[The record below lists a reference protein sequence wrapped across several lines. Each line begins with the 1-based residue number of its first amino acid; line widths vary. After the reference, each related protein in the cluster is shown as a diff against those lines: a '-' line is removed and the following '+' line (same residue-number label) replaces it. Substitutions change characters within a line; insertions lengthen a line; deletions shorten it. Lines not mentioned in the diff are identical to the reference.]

1 MNLEHSGSFDPLV
14 HDGPNAAPLTTRP
27 AFRLENGGDTG
38 PGSTEARQR
47 RRARLVR
54 ICLETAAAATL
65 LDRTLRSPRKHRAP
79 WLVTTTAVAGAAV
92 LEAFAAVK
100 TSQPRGPLRLRA
112 SVTVNRSREDVYA
125 FWRDFRNLPGFM
137 RHLEEV
143 DEFDGLSIWRARGPG
158 GVPLEW
164 DAAIVADRPGE
175 RIAWRSLE
183 DARVSNFGSVEL
195 HAAPGGRGT
204 EVHVDIGFDGPL
216 GKVGVAVARL
226 LGDVP
231 RRQLEADLRRFKQVM
246 ETGELVHSDAS
257 IHRGP
262 HPARP
267 PEPGELPLVKG
278 RVRS

>member
-1 MNLEHSGSFDPLV
+1 MQIDPQSMGTSDEWSTGQPV
-14 HDGPNAAPLTTRP
+14 ITPPEPWRPQDG
-27 AFRLENGGDTG
+27 GGTG
-38 PGSTEARQR
+38 AGSTVARRQR
-47 RRARLVR
+47 TRRLIRL
-54 ICLETAAAATL
+54 CLETAALAAL
-65 LDRTLRSPRKHRAP
+65 VDRTLREKRNRAP
-79 WLVTTTAVAGAAV
+79 WLATTTAVAGVAV
-92 LEAFAAVK
+92 LEAVGAVRAA
-100 TSQPRGPLRLRA
+100 TRRGPLRLQA
-112 SVTVNRSREDVYA
+112 SVTINRSREDVYA

-137 RHLEEV
+137 RHLEDV
-143 DEFDGLSIWRARGPG
+143 DELDGLSVWRARGPG

-183 DARVSNFGSVEL
+183 DARVSNHGSVEF

-216 GKVGVAVARL
+216 GTVGLAVAKL

-231 RRQLEADLRRFKQVM
+231 RRQLEADLRRLKQVM

-267 PEPGELPLVKG
+267 PEPHELPLVKG
-278 RVRS
+278 MVRS

>member
-1 MNLEHSGSFDPLV
+1 MQFEQPASVSGNGDWSNGAPLV
-14 HDGPNAAPLTTRP
+14 SPEPWRP
-27 AFRLENGGDTG
+27 TNGGDTG
-38 PGSTEARQR
+38 VGS
-47 RRARLVR
+47 
-54 ICLETAAAATL
+54 AAARRS
-65 LDRTLRSPRKHRAP
+65 RTLRFVRLGLETVALAALVERTLRADRRHRAP
-79 WLVTTTAVAGAAV
+79 WLATTTAVAGATI
-92 LEAFAAVK
+92 LEAFAAAK
-100 TSQPRGPLRLRA
+100 AATRRGPLRLQA
-112 SVTVNRSREDVYA
+112 SVTVNRNREDVYA

-137 RHLEEV
+137 QHLEGV
-143 DEFDGLSIWRARGPG
+143 DELDGLSVWRARGPG
-158 GVPLEW
+158 GVSLEW

-183 DARVSNFGSVEL
+183 GARVSNHGSVEF

-216 GKVGVAVARL
+216 GNVAIAIGKL

-231 RRQLEADLRRFKQVM
+231 RRRLEADLRRLKQVL

-267 PEPGELPLVKG
+267 PESSQLPLVKG
-278 RVRS
+278 KVRS

>member
-1 MNLEHSGSFDPLV
+1 MQTETHGTVDSLDAWSARSI
-14 HDGPNAAPLTTRP
+14 TTSKEPWRP
-27 AFRLENGGDTG
+27 QNGGDTG
-38 PGSTEARQR
+38 VGSGASR
-47 RRARLVR
+47 RRRTLRLIR
-54 ICLETAAAATL
+54 LCLETAALAAL
-65 LDRTLRSPRKHRAP
+65 LDRTLRTDKKRRTP
-79 WLVTTTAVAGAAV
+79 WLATTTAVAGVAV
-92 LEAFAAVK
+92 LDALAAARAAAH
-100 TSQPRGPLRLRA
+100 RGPLRLQA
-112 SVTVNRSREDVYA
+112 SVTVNRNREDVYA

-137 RHLEEV
+137 QHLDDV
-143 DEFDGLSIWRARGPG
+143 DELDGVSIWRARAPG
-158 GVPLEW
+158 GVPIEW

-183 DARVSNFGSVEL
+183 DARVANHGSVEF
-195 HAAPGGRGT
+195 HPAPGGRGT

-216 GKVGVAVARL
+216 GSVGMAIAKL

-257 IHRGP
+257 IHPGR

-267 PEPGELPLVKG
+267 PEPRQLPLVKG